1 MEKVKNRSQVAPE
14 LSWDLEKLYANADE
28 WEKEFVTLEGLLEK
42 FLAYK
47 GRLSES
53 AQTLFDAYKASDD
66 FEIVLDRLYTYAHL
80 KSDEDTADSVN
91 KSRLDRISE
100 KAAVFS
106 SQCAWFSPEL
116 SAMDEERFESFRNDP
131 VLAFYKRSLDNEA
144 RYRPHILSAPE
155 EKILARSGNVL
166 NTASSVF
173 SAFNDADLRFPSIK
187 TSDGKKVEVTHG
199 NYITLMQ
206 SPDRKVRKSAFKSL
220 YKVYHSF
227 RNTLA
232 STLYANT
239 KKNILSAELRRMES
253 ARSASLFS
261 DNIPLSVY
269 DSLIDAVHDKI
280 GYLHKYMKIRSR
292 ELGLKKLDMYDMY
305 NPLIP
310 ECDLSVSW
318 PDAVKYVKEALAP
331 LGEEYGRIAEKAFAE
346 RWMDVDENRGKRSGA
361 YSGGCYGSMPYILM
375 TFKGNL
381 SSVSTLAHELG
392 HSIHSYLSHANQ
404 PYHYAYYK
412 IFVAEVASTTNEILL
427 HEYLMK
433 NASSDKVKAY
443 LLNQLLDE
451 ARATLYRQTMFAEFE
466 RSIYDNAAKG
476 VPLTADKLEE
486 IYFDLNK
493 FYHGKEVKPDRLI
506 ASEWSRIPHFYRSFY
521 VYKYATG
528 FSAAVALSR
537 NILAGNTEPYLSFL
551 KAGGSKDVLDIMKDA
566 GVDFTTKEPVISA
579 LEYFN
584 DRLEAFDHIL
594 KNK

>member
-1 MEKVKNRSQVAPE
+1 MEKLKNRSQVAPE

-443 LLNQLLDE
+443 LLNQLLDGTP
-451 ARATLYRQTMFAEFE
+451 ADHASSTA
-466 RSIYDNAAKG
+466 
-476 VPLTADKLEE
+476 VPDT
-486 IYFDLNK
+486 
-493 FYHGKEVKPDRLI
+493 
-506 ASEWSRIPHFYRSFY
+506 S
-521 VYKYATG
+521 
-528 FSAAVALSR
+528 
-537 NILAGNTEPYLSFL
+537 
-551 KAGGSKDVLDIMKDA
+551 
-566 GVDFTTKEPVISA
+566 
-579 LEYFN
+579 
-584 DRLEAFDHIL
+584 
-594 KNK
+594 